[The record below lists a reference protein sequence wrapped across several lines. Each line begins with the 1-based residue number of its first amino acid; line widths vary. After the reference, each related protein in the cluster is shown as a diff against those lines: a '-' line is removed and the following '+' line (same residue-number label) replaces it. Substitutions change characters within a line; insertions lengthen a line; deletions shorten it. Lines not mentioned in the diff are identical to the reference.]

1 MNAKEYLKQAYRLN
15 ELIKSDLAE
24 LESLKALATSISG
37 INYGGE
43 RVQGGNLP
51 GSRIE
56 STVMKIIDL
65 ENEINREIDRY
76 VDLKAAIRK
85 AINAIPNQNEKLI
98 LRYRYIEFLQWP
110 DIQERLGLEER
121 QVFILH
127 GKALKDFKVPA

>member
-1 MNAKEYLKQAYRLN
+1 MNAKEYLKQAYRLD

-65 ENEINREIDRY
+65 ENKINCEIDRY
-76 VDLKAAIRK
+76 VNLKAAIRK

-98 LRYRYIEFLQWP
+98 LRYRYIEFLQWSV
-110 DIQERLGLEER
+110 IQERMGLEER
-121 QVFILH
+121 QVFILY
-127 GKALKDFKVPA
+127 GKALNSFKVPA